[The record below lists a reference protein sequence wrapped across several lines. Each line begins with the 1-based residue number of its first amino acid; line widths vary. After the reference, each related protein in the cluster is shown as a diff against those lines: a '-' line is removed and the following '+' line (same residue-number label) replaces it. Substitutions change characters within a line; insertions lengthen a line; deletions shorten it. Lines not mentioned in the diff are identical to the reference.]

1 MAKKDISTV
10 TLDVTDMNRVGL
22 GGPLIAF
29 FTAFII
35 MITRMFTY
43 ERPMDQFFWSS
54 GDNIISDFFSYY
66 KTTAIIICGILA
78 LLILLFRVISGT
90 LRINRSF
97 AYIPMLVYV
106 IFVMLSYAF
115 SDFKDFSLFGY
126 NDRFEGTLV
135 LFCYMIMLFFV
146 INSVHSE
153 KSVKWVIYPVAATS
167 AVLGLLG
174 LSQALDRDFF
184 RTTIGKKLI
193 TPPYFWE
200 HIDGLNFTFKNKE
213 IYQTVYNINYVSF
226 YLTLL
231 LPLFGMLFIREK
243 RPDVKTAYGILF
255 SLLFFN
261 LIGSESSGGIMGL
274 GAAAIIAVIVLNK
287 RIIEWKKSVLILIAL
302 IIAVSGLTYDRWY
315 PELSGAARSVLGL
328 NRQIAEV
335 PDPGKEHEPA
345 SVKPHIGYIETNDDS
360 IVMDINGEPLTVN
373 ITVTEDGTVKG
384 MTLSDKEGRP
394 VAMTPAE
401 KQGSY
406 IIEDERFRDY
416 AMISYAV
423 ENDRCYILIKT
434 DEMQWAFAVTEEG
447 LRYYNQLGNL
457 VDLEKIPAIG
467 FEDNINFG
475 SGRGYIWSRTLP
487 MLRDTIFIGHGAD
500 TYCLYFPHQ
509 DYAGKY
515 SADWEINK
523 IVDKPHNMYM
533 GMAIGT
539 GMISML
545 ALLVLWV
552 VYIVQS
558 FKLYHKSNFDDFD
571 FTSFAGAGIFFGI
584 CGFLAAGLVNDSS
597 VSVMPMFYG
606 LLGTGIA
613 INKLLKQN

>member
-1 MAKKDISTV
+1 MAKKDASTI
-10 TLDVTDMNRVGL
+10 TLEVTDMDRVGL
-22 GGPLIAF
+22 GGLLIAF

-66 KTTAIIICGILA
+66 KMTAIIICGILA
-78 LLILLFRVISGT
+78 LLILLYRVMTGT
-90 LRINRSF
+90 LHIKRSYVYF
-97 AYIPMLVYV
+97 PMLIYI

-115 SDFKDFSLFGY
+115 SDFKDFSLLGY

-135 LFCYMIMLFFV
+135 LICYMIMLFFV
-146 INSVHSE
+146 INSVNSE

-167 AVLGLLG
+167 ATLGLLG
-174 LSQALDRDFF
+174 MSQALDRDFF

-200 HIDGLNFTFKNKE
+200 HIDGLNFTFQNKE

-243 RPDVKTAYGILF
+243 RLGVKTAYGALF

-261 LIGSESSGGIMGL
+261 LICSESSGGIMGL

-287 RIIEWKKSVLILIAL
+287 RIIEWKKSVLILFAL

-315 PELSGAARSVLGL
+315 PELSGAAKSVLGL
-328 NRQIAEV
+328 NGQVTEA
-335 PDPGKEHEPA
+335 PDPGKEHESG

-360 IVMDINGEPLTVN
+360 IAMDINGEPLIVN
-373 ITVTEDGTVKG
+373 ITVTGGTVKS
-384 MTLSDKEGRP
+384 MTLSDKEGKP
-394 VAMTPAE
+394 VAMSPAE

-416 AMISYAV
+416 AMVSYAV
-423 ENDRCYILIKT
+423 ENGRCYILINT
-434 DEMQWAFAVTEEG
+434 EVMQWAFAVTEEG

-457 VDLEKIPAIG
+457 VDLEKIPSIG

-475 SGRGYIWSRTLP
+475 SGRGFIWSRTLP

-500 TYCLYFPHQ
+500 TYCLYFPHH

-533 GMAIGT
+533 GAAIGT
-539 GMISML
+539 GIISML
-545 ALLVLWV
+545 ALIVLWGI
-552 VYIVQS
+552 YTVQS
-558 FKLYHKSNFDDFD
+558 FKLYYKTKFDDYD
-571 FTSFAGAGIFFGI
+571 FTVFAGTGIFLGI